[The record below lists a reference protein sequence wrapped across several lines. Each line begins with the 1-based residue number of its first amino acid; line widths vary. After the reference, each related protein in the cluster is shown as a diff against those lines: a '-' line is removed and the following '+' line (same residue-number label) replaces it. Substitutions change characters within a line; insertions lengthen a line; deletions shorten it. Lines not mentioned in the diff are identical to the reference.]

1 MTDTTVARGGGVAVW
16 RQIADA
22 LRAELA
28 SGGMRPGEK
37 LPTEPE
43 LAARF
48 GVHRHT
54 LRQAVASLVEAG
66 HLRVEQ
72 GRGTFV
78 ATPVIDYAL
87 GSRTRMSA
95 NLAAQGLGLKRTL
108 LRLSPIKATAE
119 LAATL
124 SVKKGAPL
132 LHTESTSEADG
143 APITV
148 GEQWIVMDLA
158 PGIEAAYRE
167 LSSLTQAFAR
177 CGVADYTRAWTR
189 VTARPP
195 TRIEAQLLGQPQNRP
210 VLCTEGLDVD
220 PQKRPLVLGRTAFC
234 ADRVQLV
241 IGEG

>member
-1 MTDTTVARGGGVAVW
+1 MTIVMDRGSGVAIW
-16 RQIADA
+16 RQIADL
-22 LRAELA
+22 LRQDLSAGRL
-28 SGGMRPGEK
+28 RPGDR

-43 LAARF
+43 LAMRF

-54 LRQAVASLVEAG
+54 LRQAVSALVDSG

-87 GSRTRMSA
+87 GSRTRMTA
-95 NLAAQGLGLKRTL
+95 NLAAQGLGLKRRLLTL
-108 LRLSPIKATAE
+108 APVRATPDLAETLKVRKGAE
-119 LAATL
+119 LLHAE
-124 SVKKGAPL
+124 SV
-132 LHTESTSEADG
+132 SEADG
-143 APITV
+143 TPITV
-148 GEQWIVMDLA
+148 GEQWVVTALA

-167 LSSLTQAFAR
+167 LSSITQAFAR
-177 CGVADYTRAWTR
+177 CGVPDYTRAWTR

-195 TRIEAQLLGQPQNRP
+195 TRIEAQLLGQAGNRP
-210 VLCTEGLDVD
+210 VLCTEGLDID
-220 PQKRPLVLGRTAFC
+220 PSGRPLQLVRTSFC

>member
-1 MTDTTVARGGGVAVW
+1 MTDLTLARGAGVSVW

-28 SGGMRPGEK
+28 SGALKPGDR

-54 LRQAVASLVEAG
+54 LRQAVAALVEGG

-78 ATPVIDYAL
+78 ATPVIDYAV
-87 GSRTRMSA
+87 GSRTRMTA
-95 NLAAQGLGLKRTL
+95 NLAAQGIGLKRTIL
-108 LRLSPIKATAE
+108 KMETVKATPE
-119 LAATL
+119 LAETL
-124 SVKKGAPL
+124 KIRKGFPL
-132 LHTESTSEADG
+132 LHTESTSAAENS
-143 APITV
+143 PITV
-148 GEQWIVMDLA
+148 GEQWIRADLA

-167 LSSLTQAFAR
+167 LTSITQAFAR
-177 CGVADYTRAWTR
+177 CGVPDYTRAWTR

-195 TRIEAQLLGQPQNRP
+195 TRIEAQLLNQPLNRP
-210 VLCTEGLDVD
+210 VLCTEGLDLD
-220 PQKRPLVLGRTAFC
+220 PQKRPLQFVRTSFC